1 MSTSFPLA
9 LSSAVDHIHHMD
21 DASNDPNDYSNV
33 TTAQLRTWIR
43 ELESDV
49 GCASLG
55 SKRRDGGQ
63 RLIDK
68 YCAELGRR
76 GED

>member
-1 MSTSFPLA
+1 MRFFPLA
-9 LSSAVDHIHHMD
+9 LTPDIDHAHHMN
-21 DASNDPNDYSNV
+21 DAANDPSDYSNV
-33 TTAQLRTWIR
+33 TTAQLRAWIR

-49 GCASLG
+49 GCAALG
-55 SKRRDGGQ
+55 SKRREGGQ

-68 YCAELGRR
+68 HCAELGRR

>member
-1 MSTSFPLA
+1 MS
-9 LSSAVDHIHHMD
+9 
-21 DASNDPNDYSNV
+21 DATNTDPNDYGNV
-33 TTAQLRTWIR
+33 STGQLRTWIR

-49 GCASLG
+49 GCAALG
-55 SKRRDGGQ
+55 SKRREGGQ

-76 GED
+76 GEN